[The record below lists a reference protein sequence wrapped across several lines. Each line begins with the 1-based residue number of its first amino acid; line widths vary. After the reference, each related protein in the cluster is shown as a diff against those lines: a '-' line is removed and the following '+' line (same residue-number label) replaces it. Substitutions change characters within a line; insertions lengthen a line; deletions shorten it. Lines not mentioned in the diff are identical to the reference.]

1 MDKYDIIINAE
12 QQFAREV
19 ALGVIYLRSPSVW
32 HYVIPGMF
40 IIDFLRRGSI
50 IRKYTETF
58 MFPRKL
64 ALQAARDLSRDNT
77 KAFMVTSRETEIKN
91 RLTALKLDSQ
101 DLVMAQTETVDLLID
116 HYVKLLQAEG
126 ERYYDLIQKA
136 YSSRKN
142 FEAHLRQI
150 TAAENKVDRAILA
163 RVGDN
168 PAVKEKLELEAR
180 QVENRR
186 QKILEDIF

>member
-40 IIDFLRRGSI
+40 MIDFLRRGSI
-50 IRKYTETF
+50 IRKYTESF

-77 KAFMVTSRETEIKN
+77 KASMAPSRETEIKSW
-91 RLTALKLDSQ
+91 LTALKLDSQ

-126 ERYYDLIQKA
+126 ERYYDLIQNA
-136 YSSRKN
+136 YSSREN

>member
-19 ALGVIYLRSPSVW
+19 SLGVIYLRPPSVW

-40 IIDFLRRGSI
+40 VIDFLRRGST

-58 MFPRKL
+58 LFPRKL
-64 ALQAARDLSRDNT
+64 ALQAARDLSGDNT
-77 KAFMVTSRETEIKN
+77 KASTAPYRETEIKN
-91 RLTALKLDSQ
+91 WLAALKLDSQ
-101 DLVMAQTETVDLLID
+101 DLVLAQTETVDLLID

-126 ERYYDLIQKA
+126 ENYYDLIQNA
-136 YSSRKN
+136 YSSHKN

-163 RVGDN
+163 KVGDN
-168 PAVKEKLELEAR
+168 QAVKEKLRLEAQ
-180 QVENRR
+180 QVEHRR
-186 QKILEDIF
+186 RKILEDIF

>member
-1 MDKYDIIINAE
+1 MDKYDIILNAE

-19 ALGVIYLRSPSVW
+19 TIGVLYLRPLSAW
-32 HYVIPGMF
+32 HYLIPGMF
-40 IIDFLRRGSI
+40 IIDFLRRGSA

-64 ALQAARDLSRDNT
+64 ALRAARDLSGG
-77 KAFMVTSRETEIKN
+77 ETRAAIDPHLESQIKN
-91 RLTALKLDSQ
+91 WLAALQLDAP
-101 DLVMAQTETVDLLID
+101 DLASAQKETVDLLID

-126 ERYYDLIQKA
+126 EGYDDLIQNA
-136 YSSRKN
+136 YSSRET
-142 FEAHLRQI
+142 FEIHLREM
-150 TAAENKVDRAILA
+150 TAAENEVDRAILA

-168 PAVKEKLELEAR
+168 PAVKEKLQLEAR

-186 QKILEDIF
+186 RKILEDIF

>member
-1 MDKYDIIINAE
+1 MDKFDIILNAE

-19 ALGVIYLRSPSVW
+19 TIGVLYLRPLSAW
-32 HYVIPGMF
+32 HYLIPGMF
-40 IIDFLRRGSI
+40 IIDFLRRSSA

-64 ALQAARDLSRDNT
+64 ALRAARDLSGGKTRAAIDPQL
-77 KAFMVTSRETEIKN
+77 ETEIKN
-91 RLTALKLDSQ
+91 WLAALQLDSP
-101 DLVMAQTETVDLLID
+101 DLVRAQKETVDLLMD

-126 ERYYDLIQKA
+126 ESYYDLIQNA
-136 YSSRKN
+136 YSSREA
-142 FEAHLRQI
+142 FEAHLREI
-150 TAAENKVDRAILA
+150 TTAENEVDRAILA

-168 PAVKEKLELEAR
+168 PAVKEKLQLEAR

-186 QKILEDIF
+186 KKILEDIF

>member
-1 MDKYDIIINAE
+1 MDKYDIIIDAE

-19 ALGVIYLRSPSVW
+19 TLGVIYLRPLSAW
-32 HYVIPGMF
+32 HYLIPGMF

-64 ALQAARDLSRDNT
+64 ALRAARSLSEEQTRGTIDSYL
-77 KAFMVTSRETEIKN
+77 AGEIKN
-91 RLTALKLDSQ
+91 WLIAHKLDSQ
-101 DLVMAQTETVDLLID
+101 DLEITQKETVVLLMD
-116 HYVKLLQAEG
+116 HYARLLQAEG
-126 ERYYDLIQKA
+126 QSYYDLIQNA
-136 YSSRKN
+136 YSSREN

-150 TAAENKVDRAILA
+150 TAAENNVDQAILA

-168 PAVKEKLELEAR
+168 PAVKEKLQVEAQ

-186 QKILEDIF
+186 RKILDDIF

>member
-150 TAAENKVDRAILA
+150 AAAENKVDRAILA

>member
-1 MDKYDIIINAE
+1 MDKFDIILNAE

-19 ALGVIYLRSPSVW
+19 TIGVLYLRPLSAW
-32 HYVIPGMF
+32 HYLIPGMF
-40 IIDFLRRGSI
+40 IIDFLRRGSA

-64 ALQAARDLSRDNT
+64 ALQAARDLSAGNT
-77 KAFMVTSRETEIKN
+77 RAAIDPHLETEIKSW
-91 RLTALKLDSQ
+91 LAALQLDSH
-101 DLVMAQTETVDLLID
+101 DLVRAQKETVDLLID

-126 ERYYDLIQKA
+126 ESYYDLIQNA
-136 YSSRKN
+136 YSSRET
-142 FEAHLRQI
+142 FEAHLREI
-150 TAAENKVDRAILA
+150 TAAENEVDRAILV

-186 QKILEDIF
+186 RKILEDIF

>member
-50 IRKYTETF
+50 IRKYTE
-58 MFPRKL
+58 
-64 ALQAARDLSRDNT
+64 SDNT
-77 KAFMVTSRETEIKN
+77 KASMAPSRETEIKSW
-91 RLTALKLDSQ
+91 LTALKLDSQ
-101 DLVMAQTETVDLLID
+101 DLVMAQTETVDLLIE

-126 ERYYDLIQKA
+126 ERYYDLIQNA
-136 YSSRKN
+136 YSSREN